1 MRNERRAGT
10 PRASP
15 NLIVNSGFEYDE
27 DRDPAEA
34 DGVLT
39 LEIPKVAG
47 ESSCFY
53 QIVVE

>member
-1 MRNERRAGT
+1 
-10 PRASP
+10 
-15 NLIVNSGFEYDE
+15 VVYFD
-27 DRDPAEA
+27 DPADA